1 GVAISSSGYL
11 ELAPSFKLLASTP
24 SSAVWATAIGRDGEV
39 YAATGAPARVYRIIG
54 GAQPVA
60 VFQPQEFQ
68 VQALVVG
75 PGGNLYAATNPD
87 GKVYKLERSSAA
99 SVRTSD
105 GHSPR
110 RSTSEPEKAAGS
122 NSAGEWKSSV
132 FFDPKTKYIWALAFD
147 KTGNLYVATGDHG
160 EI

>member
-1 GVAISSSGYL
+1 MRPQQIMSQRFPVIFVLTLLASNSVALAEGTRTWDQSKFDDFVKGTTHGVAISSSGYL

-60 VFQPQEFQ
+60 VFQPQELQ

-75 PGGNLYAATNPD
+75 PDGNLYAATNPD

-110 RSTSEPEKAAGS
+110 
-122 NSAGEWKSSV
+122 
-132 FFDPKTKYIWALAFD
+132 
-147 KTGNLYVATGDHG
+147 
-160 EI
+160 